1 MIIFL
6 RHAQAENNA
15 KRILAG
21 RTEGVHLTKTGIEQA
36 EQIAKYLKPLDI
48 SAIYSSPIERAS
60 HTAEIVAKNNS
71 LDHNLDDR
79 LTEIEMGKFTRMNY
93 DDMFAKYGNIFLK
106 FYENDPV
113 IAEHEVETFP
123 DVQKRVLDMVDHVLK
138 KHNNENVILVTHMDP
153 IKSMLAKVMN
163 LLPETLFEL
172 IIANAS
178 LTIIKEQDKKF
189 SLSAINAMN
198 IDRYY
203 QTWYPKSSINFKLYR
218 SATQSNDNEQNI
230 SIINHHCDFMHNPNN

>member
-6 RHAQAENNA
+6 LHAQAENNT

-21 RTEGVHLTKTGIEQA
+21 RTEGVPLTKTGIEQA
-36 EQIAKYLKPLDI
+36 ERIAKYLSTIDI
-48 SAIYSSPIERAS
+48 SAIYSSPIERAK
-60 HTAEIVAKNNS
+60 HTAETVAKSCS
-71 LDHNLDDR
+71 LDVVLDER
-79 LTEIEMGKFTRMNY
+79 LTEIDMGKFTRMNY

-113 IAEHEVETFP
+113 ISEHEVETFP
-123 DVQKRVLDMVDHVLK
+123 DVQKRVLEIVDHVLK

-163 LLPETLFEL
+163 LVPQTLFEL

-178 LTIIKEQDKKF
+178 LTIITEQDKKF
-189 SLSAINAMN
+189 SLSAINAMDV
-198 IDRYY
+198 DRYH
-203 QTWYPKSSINFKLYR
+203 QTW
-218 SATQSNDNEQNI
+218 
-230 SIINHHCDFMHNPNN
+230 

>member
-6 RHAQAENNA
+6 RHAQAENNT

-21 RTEGVHLTKTGIEQA
+21 RTEGVPLTKTGIEQA
-36 EQIAKYLKPLDI
+36 ERIAKYLASIDI
-48 SAIYSSPIERAS
+48 SAIYSSPIERAR
-60 HTAEIVAKNNS
+60 HTAGIIAKNCS
-71 LDHNLDDR
+71 LEEVVIDER
-79 LTEIEMGKFTRMNY
+79 LTEIDMGKFTRMNY

-113 IAEHEVETFP
+113 ISEHEVETFP
-123 DVQKRVLDMVDHVLK
+123 DVQRRVLDMVDHVLK
-138 KHNNENVILVTHMDP
+138 KHKNENVILVTHMDP

-172 IIANAS
+172 IIENAS

-198 IDRYY
+198 VDRYY
-203 QTWYPKSSINFKLYR
+203 QI
-218 SATQSNDNEQNI
+218 
-230 SIINHHCDFMHNPNN
+230 

>member
-36 EQIAKYLKPLDI
+36 ELIAKYLKPLDI

-106 FYENDPV
+106 FYQNDPV

-123 DVQKRVLDMVDHVLK
+123 QVQSRILNMVNHLVE
-138 KHNNENVILVTHMDP
+138 KHKNENVILVTHMDP
-153 IKSMLAKVMN
+153 IKSMLSTVMD
-163 LLPETLFEL
+163 LRPKALFEL

-203 QTWYPKSSINFKLYR
+203 QTW
-218 SATQSNDNEQNI
+218 
-230 SIINHHCDFMHNPNN
+230 

>member
-6 RHAQAENNA
+6 RHAQAENNT

-21 RTEGVHLTKTGIEQA
+21 RTEGVPLTKTGIEQA
-36 EQIAKYLKPLDI
+36 ERIAKYLASIDI
-48 SAIYSSPIERAS
+48 SAIYSSPIERAR
-60 HTAEIVAKNNS
+60 HTAGIIAKNCS
-71 LDHNLDDR
+71 LEEVVIDER
-79 LTEIEMGKFTRMNY
+79 LTEIDMGKFTRMNY

-113 IAEHEVETFP
+113 ISEHEVETFP

-163 LLPETLFEL
+163 LVPQTLFEL

-178 LTIIKEQDKKF
+178 LTIITEQDKKF
-189 SLSAINAMN
+189 SLSAAKTRLIVGIMHKVATI
-198 IDRYY
+198 ID
-203 QTWYPKSSINFKLYR
+203 K
-218 SATQSNDNEQNI
+218 
-230 SIINHHCDFMHNPNN
+230 

>member
-6 RHAQAENNA
+6 RHAQAENNT

-21 RTEGVHLTKTGIEQA
+21 RTDGVPLTKVGIEQA
-36 EQIAKYLKPLDI
+36 ERIAKYLKSLDI

-71 LDHNLDDR
+71 LDYELDDR
-79 LTEIEMGKFTRMNY
+79 LTEIDMGKFTLVNY
-93 DDMFAKYGNIFLK
+93 DDLLAKHGNIFLK

-113 IAEHEVETFP
+113 IAEHKVETFP
-123 DVQKRVLDMVDHVLK
+123 EVKERILDMVTHIVK
-138 KHNNENVILVTHMDP
+138 KHKNENVILVTHMDP
-153 IKSMLAKVMN
+153 IKSMLSTVMD
-163 LLPETLFEL
+163 LKPKALFEL

-189 SLSAINAMN
+189 SLSAINAMDV
-198 IDRYY
+198 DRYY
-203 QTWYPKSSINFKLYR
+203 QTW
-218 SATQSNDNEQNI
+218 
-230 SIINHHCDFMHNPNN
+230 

>member
-60 HTAEIVAKNNS
+60 HTAEIVAKNCS
-71 LDHNLDDR
+71 LEVVLDER
-79 LTEIEMGKFTRMNY
+79 LTEIEMGKFTHMNY

-138 KHNNENVILVTHMDP
+138 KHKNENVILVTHMDP
-153 IKSMLAKVMN
+153 IKSMLSTVMD
-163 LLPETLFEL
+163 LKPKALFEL

-203 QTWYPKSSINFKLYR
+203 QTW
-218 SATQSNDNEQNI
+218 
-230 SIINHHCDFMHNPNN
+230 

>member
-6 RHAQAENNA
+6 RHAQAENNT

-21 RTEGVHLTKTGIEQA
+21 RTEGVPLTKAGIEQA
-36 EQIAKYLKPLDI
+36 ESIAKYLKPLNI

-71 LDHNLDDR
+71 LDYELDDR
-79 LTEIEMGKFTRMNY
+79 ITEIDMGRFTRMNY

-113 IAEHEVETFP
+113 IAEHEVETFLE
-123 DVQKRVLDMVDHVLK
+123 VQRRILDMVTDVVK
-138 KHNNENVILVTHMDP
+138 KHKNENVILVTHMDP
-153 IKSMLAKVMN
+153 IKSMLSIVMD
-163 LLPETLFEL
+163 LKPKTLFEL

-178 LTIIKEQDKKF
+178 LTIIKEHENKF

-203 QTWYPKSSINFKLYR
+203 QTW
-218 SATQSNDNEQNI
+218 
-230 SIINHHCDFMHNPNN
+230 

>member
-6 RHAQAENNA
+6 RHAQAENNT

-21 RTEGVHLTKTGIEQA
+21 RTEGVPLTKTGIEQA
-36 EQIAKYLKPLDI
+36 ERIAKYLASIDI
-48 SAIYSSPIERAS
+48 SAIYSSPIERAK
-60 HTAEIVAKNNS
+60 HTAEIVAESCS
-71 LDHNLDDR
+71 LDVALDER
-79 LTEIEMGKFTRMNY
+79 LTEIDMGKFTRMNY

-113 IAEHEVETFP
+113 ISEHEVETFP
-123 DVQKRVLDMVDHVLK
+123 NVQKRVLDLVDHVLK

-163 LLPETLFEL
+163 LAPETLFEL

-178 LTIIKEQDKKF
+178 LTIVKEQDKKF
-189 SLSAINAMN
+189 SLSAMNAMDV
-198 IDRYY
+198 DRYC
-203 QTWYPKSSINFKLYR
+203 QTW
-218 SATQSNDNEQNI
+218 
-230 SIINHHCDFMHNPNN
+230 

>member
-6 RHAQAENNA
+6 RHAQAENNT

-21 RTEGVHLTKTGIEQA
+21 RTEGVPLTKTGIEQA
-36 EQIAKYLKPLDI
+36 ERIAKYLAPIDI
-48 SAIYSSPIERAS
+48 SAIYSSPIERAK
-60 HTAEIVAKNNS
+60 HTAEIVANAFDQDTVGVE
-71 LDHNLDDR
+71 LDER
-79 LTEIEMGKFTRMNY
+79 LTEIDMGKFTRMNY

-113 IAEHEVETFP
+113 ISEHEVETFP

-163 LLPETLFEL
+163 LVPQALFEL

-178 LTIIKEQDKKF
+178 LTIITEQDKKF
-189 SLSAINAMN
+189 SLSAINAM
-198 IDRYY
+198 DVGRYY
-203 QTWYPKSSINFKLYR
+203 QTW
-218 SATQSNDNEQNI
+218 
-230 SIINHHCDFMHNPNN
+230 

>member
-6 RHAQAENNA
+6 RHAQAENNT

-21 RTEGVHLTKTGIEQA
+21 RTEGVPLTKTGIEQA
-36 EQIAKYLKPLDI
+36 ERIAKYLASIDI
-48 SAIYSSPIERAS
+48 SAIYSSPIERAK
-60 HTAEIVAKNNS
+60 HTAEIVAKNRS
-71 LDHNLDDR
+71 LEVVLDER
-79 LTEIEMGKFTRMNY
+79 LTEIDMGKFTRMNY

-113 IAEHEVETFP
+113 ISEHEVETFP
-123 DVQKRVLDMVDHVLK
+123 DVQKRVLGMVDHVVK

-153 IKSMLAKVMN
+153 IKSMLAKVMD
-163 LLPETLFEL
+163 LVPKTLFEL

-178 LTIIKEQDKKF
+178 LTIIKEQDKIF

-198 IDRYY
+198 VDRYS
-203 QTWYPKSSINFKLYR
+203 QTW
-218 SATQSNDNEQNI
+218 
-230 SIINHHCDFMHNPNN
+230 

>member
-60 HTAEIVAKNNS
+60 HTAEIVAKNGS
-71 LDHNLDDR
+71 LEVVLDER
-79 LTEIEMGKFTRMNY
+79 LTEIDMGKFTHMNY

-113 IAEHEVETFP
+113 IAEHEVETYP

-138 KHNNENVILVTHMDP
+138 KHKNENVILVTHMDP
-153 IKSMLAKVMN
+153 IKSMLSTVMD
-163 LLPETLFEL
+163 LKPKALFEL

-203 QTWYPKSSINFKLYR
+203 QTW
-218 SATQSNDNEQNI
+218 
-230 SIINHHCDFMHNPNN
+230 

>member
-36 EQIAKYLKPLDI
+36 EQIIKYLKPLDI

-60 HTAEIVAKNNS
+60 HTAEIVAKNCS
-71 LDHNLDDR
+71 LEVVLDER
-79 LTEIEMGKFTRMNY
+79 LTEIEMGKFTHMNY
-93 DDMFAKYGNIFLK
+93 DDMFAKYGNIILK
-106 FYENDPV
+106 FYENNSV
-113 IAEHEVETFP
+113 ISEHEVETFP

-138 KHNNENVILVTHMDP
+138 KHKNENVILVTHMDP

-203 QTWYPKSSINFKLYR
+203 QTW
-218 SATQSNDNEQNI
+218 
-230 SIINHHCDFMHNPNN
+230 

>member
-6 RHAQAENNA
+6 RHAQAENNT

-21 RTEGVHLTKTGIEQA
+21 RTEGVPLTKTGIQQA
-36 EQIAKYLKPLDI
+36 EQISEYLKPLDI
-48 SAIYSSPIERAS
+48 SAIYSSPIERAK
-60 HTAEIVAKNNS
+60 HTAEIVTKNS
-71 LDHNLDDR
+71 VIDVELDDR
-79 LTEIEMGKFTRMNY
+79 LTEIHMGKFTRMNY

-123 DVQKRVLDMVDHVLK
+123 NVQKRIIDMVDHVIK

-153 IKSMLAKVMN
+153 IKSMLANVMD
-163 LLPETLFEL
+163 LKPKTLFEL

-178 LTIIKEQDKKF
+178 FTILTEQERKF

-198 IDRYY
+198 IDRY
-203 QTWYPKSSINFKLYR
+203 QQIW
-218 SATQSNDNEQNI
+218 
-230 SIINHHCDFMHNPNN
+230 

>member
-21 RTEGVHLTKTGIEQA
+21 RTEGVPLTKTGIEQA
-36 EQIAKYLKPLDI
+36 ERIAKYLKPLEI

-60 HTAEIVAKNNS
+60 KTAEIVAKNNS
-71 LDHNLDDR
+71 LDYELDDR
-79 LTEIEMGKFTRMNY
+79 ITEIDMGKFTLMNY

-113 IAEHEVETFP
+113 ISEHEVETYP
-123 DVQKRVLDMVDHVLK
+123 HVQRRVQDMVTYVVK
-138 KHNNENVILVTHMDP
+138 KYKNENVILVTHMDP
-153 IKSMLAKVMN
+153 IKSMLSTVMD
-163 LLPETLFEL
+163 LKPKALFEL

-178 LTIIKEQDKKF
+178 LTIIKEQENKF
-189 SLSAINAMN
+189 SLSAINAMD

-203 QTWYPKSSINFKLYR
+203 QTW
-218 SATQSNDNEQNI
+218 
-230 SIINHHCDFMHNPNN
+230 